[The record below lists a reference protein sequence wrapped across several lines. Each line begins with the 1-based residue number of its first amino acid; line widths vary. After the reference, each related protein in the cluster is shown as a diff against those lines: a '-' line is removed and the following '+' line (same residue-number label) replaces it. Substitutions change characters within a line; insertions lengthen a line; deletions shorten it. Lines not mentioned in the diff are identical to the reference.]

1 MTPQFALIVSRFLFD
16 SAALGLWG
24 ASIYLATCVH
34 CELTSYIESRLR
46 RWRIATVAILC
57 CVSILSLPLQAATMG
72 EGWIDAV
79 SPSILDAV
87 LFSTNNGAAWFAQ
100 IGFVL
105 CLSLSWLLQ
114 PRKRLHAQTLC
125 AGLLLAT
132 LSIMGHAAMNDANLR
147 TLHRLNDVVHLLC
160 GGAWLGALVP
170 VILLLR
176 LLDDAQWQDKS
187 RRALMR
193 FSTVGHLAVA
203 AVVLSGV
210 ANTLLV
216 LGGLPADWSQP
227 YQLLLCM
234 KIILVGAMIV
244 LALVNRY
251 VLVPRLASN
260 SALELLT
267 RLTWFEIALGLSV
280 VSLVAVFGTLA
291 PTA

>member
-1 MTPQFALIVSRFLFD
+1 MTPQFSLIVSRFLFD

-24 ASIYLATCVH
+24 ASIYLSTCVH
-34 CELTSYIESRLR
+34 YDLASYIDLRLR
-46 RWRIATVAILC
+46 RWRIAAVAILC
-57 CVSILSLPLQAATMG
+57 CVSMAFLPLQAATMG
-72 EGWIDAV
+72 DGWIDAV
-79 SPSILDAV
+79 SASVLNAV
-87 LFSTNNGAAWFAQ
+87 LFSTNNGTAWFAQ
-100 IGFVL
+100 VALVL
-105 CLSLSWLLQ
+105 SLALSWLLQ
-114 PRKRLHAQTLC
+114 PRKRLYAQTLC

-132 LSIMGHAAMNDANLR
+132 LSITGHAAMNDANLR

-176 LLDDAQWQDKS
+176 LLGDAKWQDKS

-216 LGGLPADWSQP
+216 LGGLPTDWSQP
-227 YQLLLCM
+227 YQLLLCV
-234 KIILVGAMIV
+234 KIIIVGTMIV

-260 SALELLT
+260 SALELL
-267 RLTWFEIALGLSV
+267 RGLTWFEIVLGLSV
-280 VSLVAVFGTLA
+280 VGLVAVFGTLA